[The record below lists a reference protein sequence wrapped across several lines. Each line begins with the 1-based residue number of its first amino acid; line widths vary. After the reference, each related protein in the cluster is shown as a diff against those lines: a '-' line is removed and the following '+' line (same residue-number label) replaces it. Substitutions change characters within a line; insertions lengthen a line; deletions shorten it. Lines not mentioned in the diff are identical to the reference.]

1 MKKLITSNFNII
13 QKSLIRTQTS
23 INPEC
28 TVHKFKFAEKP
39 QKILIY
45 NKETA
50 YESLL
55 AKNINIKNSPHYN
68 IDKLTT
74 AHKDHCYH
82 KNLVYEALEKFGIE
96 KENIQSVTTR
106 QEGLGKLHYKK
117 QFDKPSKFKSVFRP
131 DLVIAIGG
139 DGTFLRATHLLHQ
152 ELGTLYTPIVGI
164 NSNPNFSEG
173 RLCLPNDTD
182 IMGAI
187 SKIVNG
193 EEVGIMK
200 RQRIRIHV
208 KTDNF
213 QNLITRDYYKEL
225 PVDTS
230 ALECSN
236 VYSKTLPI
244 LALNDVFIGERA
256 SSMVSHLDITY
267 KYYPSQLDW
276 VEHPPQKNSGLIAC
290 TGTGS
295 TGWSKSINRIG
306 SEEIRTVAHQ
316 LNLST
321 AHGIDYEKLA
331 DALNN
336 ERTVFDPEAPTMG
349 LTFREPIFSKISTG
363 TYSNF
368 VKTAEIHV
376 RVKCF
381 QGMIAIDGSTYYSVT
396 PGTELTL
403 ELNKAWQI
411 NCIHVD

>member
-1 MKKLITSNFNII
+1 
-13 QKSLIRTQTS
+13 
-23 INPEC
+23 
-28 TVHKFKFAEKP
+28 
-39 QKILIY
+39 
-45 NKETA
+45 
-50 YESLL
+50 
-55 AKNINIKNSPHYN
+55 
-68 IDKLTT
+68 
-74 AHKDHCYH
+74 
-82 KNLVYEALEKFGIE
+82 
-96 KENIQSVTTR
+96 
-106 QEGLGKLHYKK
+106 
-117 QFDKPSKFKSVFRP
+117 
-131 DLVIAIGG
+131 
-139 DGTFLRATHLLHQ
+139 
-152 ELGTLYTPIVGI
+152 
-164 NSNPNFSEG
+164 
-173 RLCLPNDTD
+173 
-182 IMGAI
+182 
-187 SKIVNG
+187 
-193 EEVGIMK
+193 
-200 RQRIRIHV
+200 
-208 KTDNF
+208 
-213 QNLITRDYYKEL
+213 
-225 PVDTS
+225 
-230 ALECSN
+230 
-236 VYSKTLPI
+236 
-244 LALNDVFIGERA
+244 
-256 SSMVSHLDITY
+256 MVSHLDIKY